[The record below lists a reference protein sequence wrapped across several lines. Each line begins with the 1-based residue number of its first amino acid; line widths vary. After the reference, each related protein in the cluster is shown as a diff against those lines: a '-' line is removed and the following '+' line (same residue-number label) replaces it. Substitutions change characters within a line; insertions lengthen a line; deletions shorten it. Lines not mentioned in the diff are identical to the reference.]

1 MNKLDFIYNRV
12 SVRKYKNEAIPKE
25 DIVEILKA
33 GTYAPSGKNLQ
44 NWHFVVVSDVEK
56 IKKISECVIN
66 KGNKL
71 IKEVNDDKAKA
82 SFLKMLPYYTVFKSA
97 PVLILV
103 YASEYP
109 NTEYNIL
116 KLANKSD
123 EYLQKALF
131 SNPGIQNIGAAMENI
146 LLASSAMGYGTCW
159 MTGPNFARDE
169 IKELIGFEKEG
180 FELACITPLGVPTDE
195 KHPRAKRKALEE
207 VVTFID

>member
-44 NWHFVVVSDVEK
+44 NWHFIVVSDVEK
-56 IKKISECVIN
+56 IKRISECVIN
-66 KGNKL
+66 KGNEL

-82 SFLKMLPYYTVFKSA
+82 TFLKMLPYYTVFKSA

-159 MTGPNFARDE
+159 MTGPNFARNE

-180 FELACITPLGVPTDE
+180 F
-195 KHPRAKRKALEE
+195 
-207 VVTFID
+207 